1 MDKFC
6 SQFNS
11 RWKELKATVHSHKQ
25 EQSENG
31 WMPASTACLTLLQNL
46 RYAMV
51 LPTFL
56 VNHPTSTNPVKKI
69 PHKHPHGPP

>member
-31 WMPASTACLTLLQNL
+31 CMPVSIARLTLLQNL
-46 RYAMV
+46 W
-51 LPTFL
+51 
-56 VNHPTSTNPVKKI
+56 
-69 PHKHPHGPP
+69 